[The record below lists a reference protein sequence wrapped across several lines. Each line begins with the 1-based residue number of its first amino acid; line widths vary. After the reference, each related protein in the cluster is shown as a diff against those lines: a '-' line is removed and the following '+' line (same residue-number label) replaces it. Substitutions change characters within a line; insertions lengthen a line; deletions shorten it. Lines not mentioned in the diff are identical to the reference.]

1 MITEGI
7 GQHAPAAVR
16 VKLSGETILACYRL
30 AQERATHR
38 NYSGRSDAWGQ
49 GIKAA
54 RELPLLGMVSQ
65 DVLPIL
71 VGIVG
76 EYAVKCE
83 LVNKLAGVTLNATGD
98 FGVDLKAFGLT
109 MQVKTRQRDSGEN
122 LVRVNA
128 AATAARA
135 FCFVEWLMEPMSQV
149 NLLGWCWTTNV
160 VARTPTPSF
169 NGKWKNYVVPDAE
182 LLPMNRLADELEAW
196 KAAQSW
202 R

>member
-1 MITEGI
+1 MIATTEAI
-7 GQHAPAAVR
+7 DTLESDLESFA
-16 VKLSGETILACYRL
+16 EEI
-30 AQERATHR
+30 RA
-38 NYSGRSDAWGQ
+38 
-49 GIKAA
+49 
-54 RELPLLGMVSQ
+54 L
-65 DVLPIL
+65 
-71 VGIVG
+71 
-76 EYAVKCE
+76 
-83 LVNKLAGVTLNATGD
+83 
-98 FGVDLKAFGLT
+98 LKAFGLT
-109 MQVKTRQRDSGEN
+109 MQVKTRQRNSREN

-128 AATAARA
+128 SASASRA

-169 NGKWKNYVVPDAE
+169 NGRWNNYVVPDAE